1 MFEHVIVYLNDDSP
15 CNKPEIIKCRNWCEV
30 EEHLMEMI
38 AEIAD
43 FNVIDEY
50 LDYVKFEA
58 ECDWDFEP
66 VSVNEWLKE
75 RLEDISWLHDMGI
88 WVE

>member
-15 CNKPEIIKCRNWCEV
+15 CNEPEIIKCRDWGEV

-38 AEIAD
+38 TAIAD
-43 FNVIDEY
+43 FDVIDEY
-50 LDYVKFEA
+50 LDYVRSEA
-58 ECDWDFEP
+58 GSDWDFEP
-66 VSVNEWLKE
+66 VSVSEWLKE
-75 RLEDISWLHDMGI
+75 RLEDNSWLHDMGI